1 MAMLLPPAGFW
12 VRTAVGLAVSVS
24 LWGAAPAAEAQR
36 VFPHGV
42 FAEKKK
48 DAGGDRAGGAVR
60 ATVQPSFT
68 IPAEPLGFSPPAS
81 FYLGMRN
88 ALVSLDFLDE
98 DRILFT
104 FRVPGLISRT
114 ERNEETENQRKVRA
128 VVLRLPQ
135 GNVESE
141 TVWTLHD
148 KKRYLYN
155 LGNDQFL
162 LRDGDT
168 VQAGDAS
175 LQLKPF
181 LRFPGPVR
189 WVEVDPSR
197 QYLVTGSSEPSTQAS
212 GPGEVGSPGTAR
224 ADVATDVPALSQ
236 KSDMILRI
244 LRREDGNVMLVSH
257 VRSGVHLPIN
267 GEGYLELLRANG
279 TGWKLN
285 FDFFSGGSTLVGP
298 LDSACTPLLDF
309 ISPGEVLATTCN
321 SNGDLRLVAV
331 GLNGKHLWQNASIG
345 SSVWPVL
352 VTNAT
357 GTRFGRESLMTGHE
371 LSILSPLE
379 AEDIK
384 GQDVQIMDAATGKLV
399 LRAAATPVF
408 DVGGNVAISPSGRRV
423 AILMGSNLQVFEL
436 PAPAP
441 VPDVNLQ
448 R

>member
-1 MAMLLPPAGFW
+1 MLLPPAGFW
-12 VRTAVGLAVSVS
+12 VRTAVGLAVTVS
-24 LWGAAPAAEAQR
+24 LWGAAPAAGAVR

-48 DAGGDRAGGAVR
+48 DAAGERGERRAVR

-68 IPAEPLGFSPPAS
+68 IPVEPLGFSTPAS

-88 ALVSLDFLDE
+88 ALASLDFLDE
-98 DRILFT
+98 NRLLFT
-104 FRVPGLISRT
+104 FRVPGLISRSHRGEDT
-114 ERNEETENQRKVRA
+114 ENERNVRA
-128 VVLRLPQ
+128 VVLRLPE

-148 KKRYLYN
+148 KRRYLYN
-155 LGNDQFL
+155 LGNGRFF

-175 LQLKPF
+175 LQLKPY
-181 LRFPGPVR
+181 LKFPGPVL

-212 GPGEVGSPGTAR
+212 GPGEAGSPGTAR
-224 ADVATDVPALSQ
+224 ADVATDVPALSER
-236 KSDMILRI
+236 SDIVLRI
-244 LRREDGNVMLVSH
+244 LRREDGKVMLVSH
-257 VRSGVHLPIN
+257 VRSGIHLPIN

-279 TGWKLN
+279 AGWKLN
-285 FDFFSGGSTLVGP
+285 FDFFSGGSTMIGP
-298 LDSACTPLLDF
+298 VDSACTPLLDF

-321 SNGDLRLVAV
+321 SNGDLRLVGL
-331 GLNGKHLWQNASIG
+331 GLNGKHLWQNASVG

-371 LSILSPLE
+371 LSIISPLE
-379 AEDIK
+379 PEDIK
-384 GQDVQIMDAATGKLV
+384 GQDVQIMDAATGKQV

-423 AILMGSNLQVFEL
+423 AILMGSNLQIFEL
-436 PAPAP
+436 PDPAP